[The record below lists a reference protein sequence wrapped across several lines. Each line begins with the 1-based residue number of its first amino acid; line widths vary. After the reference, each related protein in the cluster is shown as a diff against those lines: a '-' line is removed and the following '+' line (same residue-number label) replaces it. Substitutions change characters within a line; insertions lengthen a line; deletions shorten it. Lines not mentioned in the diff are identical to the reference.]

1 MSIVI
6 KELDQDMICSA
17 NRNSMSGKRGDLA
30 AESYQCYC
38 DTMSGWPVS
47 EAKKQEL
54 LDKTF
59 TVWQEILRHEAQHVS
74 VAVDGPS
81 GYRAERMD
89 HSDKILSL
97 SNEFAIWFSKIEC
110 QVSESLYERD
120 KGKKL
125 ISMIKW
131 VDYHNSNPAKYLVD
145 LAHYDKKKFL
155 ELYEQLLPK
164 YHWRKNTRVAKAYE
178 GVKSGEIQE
187 IKAEI
192 FFQDE
197 NFKAYVEGDRAYI
210 RFPIEP
216 KRQLKVAMKSRGW
229 WWNSRE
235 AAWSTYLDRL
245 DKEWVSTISKRYKEY
260 L

>member
-74 VAVDGPS
+74 VAVAGPS

-145 LAHYDKKKFL
+145 LAHYDKEKFL

-164 YHWRKNTRVAKAYE
+164 YHWRKNTRVAKAY
-178 GVKSGEIQE
+178 
-187 IKAEI
+187 
-192 FFQDE
+192 
-197 NFKAYVEGDRAYI
+197 VEGDRVYI

-245 DKEWVSTISKRYKEY
+245 DKEWVSTISERYKEY